1 MNFNCKKSYIFIA
14 VCGLVLLFSI
24 SLSPSLALANKS
36 QSNVYR
42 QPAYVSNAYFSDKVA
57 KVGEL
62 IQPLTVIKA
71 LKNRSVGE
79 VGYFIMD
86 LILTHDGRHQFKVN
100 ILNKSGEKVS
110 ELNYP
115 KVSAPKDSPYPLFTA
130 VGSIS
135 NKIPTDEIW
144 FFKVYDRVNG
154 GIWHR
159 LGTFAISIS
168 PQKKIN

>member
-1 MNFNCKKSYIFIA
+1 MHLHCRAPHIFA
-14 VCGLVLLFSI
+14 VFC
-24 SLSPSLALANKS
+24 SLALLICLLLSPILAQAKPVKNS
-36 QSNVYR
+36 GYR
-42 QPAYVSNAYFSDKVA
+42 QPAYISNAYFSDKVA

-71 LKNRSVGE
+71 LQNRKVGE

-86 LILTHDGRHQFKVN
+86 LTLTHNGHHEFKVN
-100 ILNKSGEKVS
+100 ILDKSGKKVS

-115 KVSAPKDSPYPLFTA
+115 KVQAPTDSPYPLFTA

-135 NKIPTDEIW
+135 NNIPTDELW
-144 FFKVYDRVNG
+144 FFKVYDRVNK

-159 LGTFAISIS
+159 LGIFAISIS
-168 PQKKIN
+168 AQEKNN

>member
-1 MNFNCKKSYIFIA
+1 MRLYCRTPNIFT
-14 VCGLVLLFSI
+14 VCC
-24 SLSPSLALANKS
+24 SLALLICLLLSPILAQAKGVNS
-36 QSNVYR
+36 STYR
-42 QPAYVSNAYFSDKVA
+42 QPAYISNAYFSDKVA

-62 IQPLTVIKA
+62 IQPLTVIKS
-71 LKNRSVGE
+71 LQNRKKGE

-86 LILTHDGRHQFKVN
+86 LTLTHNGHHEFKVN
-100 ILNKSGEKVS
+100 ILNKSGDKVS

-115 KVSAPKDSPYPLFTA
+115 KVKTPKDSPYPLFTA

-135 NKIPTDEIW
+135 NSIPADELW

-159 LGTFAISIS
+159 LGTFAISNS
-168 PQKKIN
+168 PSEKNN